1 MSIHGVHDFVCV
13 NVADLFMYQGILQG
27 LKMQRAEGLENA
39 LGEGVGVENAT
50 GFFLQRLAIEV
61 VETPNPIADISTG
74 PTRAEI
80 TYQSPVRP
88 SFKLISWLHASR
100 NAIL

>member
-1 MSIHGVHDFVCV
+1 MRYSKSCV
-13 NVADLFMYQGILQG
+13 NG

-61 VETPNPIADISTG
+61 ETPNPIADI
-74 PTRAEI
+74 
-80 TYQSPVRP
+80 
-88 SFKLISWLHASR
+88 L
-100 NAIL
+100 